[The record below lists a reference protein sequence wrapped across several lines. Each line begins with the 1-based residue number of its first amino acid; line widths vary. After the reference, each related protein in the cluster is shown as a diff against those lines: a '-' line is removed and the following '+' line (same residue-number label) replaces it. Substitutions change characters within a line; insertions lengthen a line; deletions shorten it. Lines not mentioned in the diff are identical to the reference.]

1 MSDLLAGIKVVSL
14 THYLQGP
21 SCVNFLAD
29 LGADVVKVERI
40 GGAYERHWSGAK
52 CFLNDASV
60 FFMMVG
66 RNQRCIELDIQSED
80 GQAVLWRLIE
90 KADVLVENFRPGTLD
105 KRGFT
110 YEAVKARNPGIVY
123 CSLTGYGTDGPS
135 RAKPGQDL
143 LLQSLSGL
151 ATLSGRAGDPPVL
164 MGTAI
169 VDQHAATLGALGI
182 VSALFAR
189 QRTGRGARVD
199 SNLLSAALDLQ
210 IEPMNYHL
218 NGSQLYDRSA
228 AGVSSRFHQAPYGV
242 FKTADGWLTLSLSDG
257 ATLAAAFGDPAFEKW
272 DKEDQFDHRE
282 EITRLVSQHMQTK
295 TVAEWED
302 IFARHGV
309 WNARVRDY
317 DEALADPQIE
327 ANQSIL
333 DFDDPHAGHVR
344 LLAHPV
350 RYDGKAPGLRRNPPV
365 VGQHTDEVLG
375 ELGYRPDDVARFRTS
390 GVIGPD
396 RSVTPFDRKASAPA
410 STYSRKASPAR

>member
-1 MSDLLAGIKVVSL
+1 MSGLLDGIKVVSL

-40 GGAYERHWSGAK
+40 GGAYERHWSGGK
-52 CFLNDASV
+52 CFLKDSSV

-66 RNQRCIELDIQSED
+66 RNQRAIELDIQSEE
-80 GQAVLWRLIE
+80 GQAILWRLIE

-135 RAKPGQDL
+135 RTKPGQDL

-151 ATLSGRAGDPPVL
+151 AMLSGRAGDPPVL

-189 QRTGRGARVD
+189 QRTGKGVRVD

-218 NGSQLYDRSA
+218 NGAPLYPRSET
-228 AGVSSRFHQAPYGV
+228 GISSRFHQAPYGV

-257 ATLAAAFGDPAFEKW
+257 ATLAAAFEDPQFTRFS
-272 DKEDQFDHRE
+272 KEDQFDKRE
-282 EITRLVSQHMQTK
+282 EINRLVAQHMQRK
-295 TVAEWED
+295 TVAEWESV
-302 IFARHGV
+302 FEKHGV
-309 WNARVRDY
+309 WNARVQSY
-317 DEALADPQIE
+317 DEVLADPQVKV
-327 ANQSIL
+327 NQSVL
-333 DFDDPHAGHVR
+333 EFDDPQAGHVR
-344 LLAHPV
+344 SLAHPI
-350 RYDGKAPGLRRNPPV
+350 RYDGKAPGLRRKPPS
-365 VGQHTDEVLG
+365 VGQDTDEVMR
-375 ELGYRPDDVARFRTS
+375 ELGYGADELARLRAS
-390 GVIGPD
+390 GAIGPD
-396 RSVTPFDRKASAPA
+396 RAVTQFDRKTSGPA
-410 STYSRKASPAR
+410 SLYKKASR

>member
-1 MSDLLAGIKVVSL
+1 MSGLLDGIKVVSL

-29 LGADVVKVERI
+29 LGADVVKVERT

-52 CFLNDASV
+52 AFLNDVSV

-66 RNQRCIELDIQSED
+66 RNQRCIELDIQSEE
-80 GQAVLWRLIE
+80 GQKVLWRLIE
-90 KADVLVENFRPGTLD
+90 KADVMVENFRPGTLD
-105 KRGFT
+105 KRGFD
-110 YEAVKARNPGIVY
+110 YESVKARNPGIIY
-123 CSLTGYGTDGPS
+123 CSLTGYGTDGPA

-189 QRTGRGARVD
+189 ARTGKGMRVD

-218 NGSQLYDRSA
+218 NGAKLFERSTS
-228 AGVSSRFHQAPYGV
+228 GVSSRFHQAPYGV

-257 ATLAAAFGDPAFEKW
+257 ATLAAAFEDPQFTRFS
-272 DKEDQFDHRE
+272 KEDQFDKRE
-282 EITRLVSQHMQTK
+282 EINALVAQHMQKK
-295 TVAEWED
+295 TVAQWED
-302 IFARHGV
+302 AFAKHGV
-309 WNARVRDY
+309 WNARVQNY
-317 DEALADPQIE
+317 DEVLADPQIKI
-327 ANQSIL
+327 NQSVL
-333 DFDDPHAGHVR
+333 EFDDPNAGHVR
-344 LLAHPV
+344 NLAHPV
-350 RYDGKAPGLRRNPPV
+350 RYDGKAPGLRRNPPT
-365 VGQHTDEVLG
+365 VGQHTDEVLR
-375 ELGYRPDDVARFRTS
+375 ELGYGADELARFRAS
-390 GVIGPD
+390 GAIGPD
-396 RSVTPFDRKASAPA
+396 RAANPFDRKTSAPA
-410 STYSRKASPAR
+410 SIYSKKASR